1 MKFSLNRVFKQPNYK
16 PLTIKLDESKVPDEV
31 QKLEEYLRS
40 KVIGQD
46 RAIKQFVRA
55 YEVFL
60 SEMKHPDRPLGVLLF
75 LGPTGV
81 GKTRVVEVFAEYLWK
96 SKDALI
102 KLNCAE
108 FQAAHEISKLIGAPP
123 GYVGHKE
130 TKDNDDKQIFT
141 KTRIEKY
148 WNQGPKFTPIL
159 LDEIEKAHSAFHK
172 LLLGIFDRGELTTG
186 HNEKIDFRNTL
197 IVMTSNLGARD
208 VSSFLGNRQ
217 YGFQTTNSKSSDQV
231 DQEIYKIS
239 KEAVKSF
246 FDPEIVNRIDRT
258 VVFRPLSNDDL
269 GKILAIELDLI
280 QDRIIAAKKFIILDV
295 SQRAKNFL
303 LSEGTSK
310 EYGARELSRTI
321 ERFVIS
327 KITRAFSTKQA
338 VNGDMVLVDVEPEAK
353 EVSLEIMKGVIDFPD
368 SWVRPE
374 APGPFESSYKPGR
387 CGRCG
392 AVWQPTHQC
401 QSGVT
406 SSEFWSRYV
415 STNKN
420 NEPGKS

>member
-1 MKFSLNRVFKQPNYK
+1 MKFGLSRNYK
-16 PLTIKLDESKVPDEV
+16 PLTVKLDESKVPDEV

-81 GKTRVVEVFAEYLWK
+81 GKTRLVEVFAEYLWK

-108 FQAAHEISKLIGAPP
+108 FQAAHEISKVIGAPP

-130 TKDNDDKQIFT
+130 TKENDDKQIFT
-141 KTRIEKY
+141 NTRIEKY
-148 WNQGPKFTPIL
+148 WKQGPKFTPIL
-159 LDEIEKAHSAFHK
+159 FDEIEKAHPAFHK

-197 IVMTSNLGARD
+197 IVMTSNLGAKD
-208 VSSFLGNRQ
+208 VNSFLGDRR
-217 YGFQTTNSKSSDQV
+217 YGFQTTSSQTSDQV

-258 VVFRPLSNDDL
+258 VVFRPLNSDDL
-269 GKILAIELDLI
+269 GKILDIELDRI
-280 QDRIIAAKKFIILDV
+280 QERIIAANKVVILNV
-295 SQRAKNFL
+295 SQRAKNCL

-321 ERFVIS
+321 ERLLVS
-327 KITRAFSTKQA
+327 KLTRAFSTRQA
-338 VNGDMVLVDVEPEAK
+338 TNGDMVLADVEQASK
-353 EVSLEIMKGVIDFPD
+353 EVSLEIMKGVIDLPD

-374 APGPFESSYKPGR
+374 ALHPFESAYKPGR

-392 AVWQPTHQC
+392 SAWQTDHQC
-401 QSGVT
+401 QSGIT
-406 SSEFWSRYV
+406 LSEFWSRYL
-415 STNKN
+415 SAKKN
-420 NEPGKS
+420 DFSKS

>member
-1 MKFSLNRVFKQPNYK
+1 MKFGLSRNYK
-16 PLTIKLDESKVPDEV
+16 PLTVKLDESKVPDEV

-81 GKTRVVEVFAEYLWK
+81 GKTRLVEVFAEYLWK

-108 FQAAHEISKLIGAPP
+108 FQAAHEISKVIGAPP

-130 TKDNDDKQIFT
+130 VKENDDKQIFT

-159 LDEIEKAHSAFHK
+159 FDEIEKAHSAFHK

-197 IVMTSNLGARD
+197 IVMTSNLGAKD
-208 VSSFLGNRQ
+208 VNSFLGDRR
-217 YGFQTTNSKSSDQV
+217 YGFQTTSSQTSDQV

-258 VVFRPLSNDDL
+258 VVFRPLNSDDL
-269 GKILAIELDLI
+269 GKILNIELDRI
-280 QDRIIAAKKFIILDV
+280 QERIIAANKIIILDV
-295 SQRAKNFL
+295 SQRAKNCL

-321 ERFVIS
+321 ERLLVS
-327 KITRAFSTKQA
+327 KLTRAFSTRQA
-338 VNGDMVLVDVEPEAK
+338 INGDMVLADVEQESK
-353 EVSLEIMKGVIDFPD
+353 EVSLEIMKGVIDLPE
-368 SWVRPE
+368 SWIRPE
-374 APGPFESSYKPGR
+374 ALHPFESAYKPGR

-392 AVWQPTHQC
+392 SIWQTDHQC
-401 QSGVT
+401 QSGIT
-406 SSEFWSRYV
+406 SAEFWSRYLPA
-415 STNKN
+415 K
-420 NEPGKS
+420 KK